1 MPLTVDTSIK
11 DREPILRSFGR
22 VFIAIF
28 LLAALAIG
36 VFTWERSLN
45 QQEQEL
51 QHVSRLM
58 AQGLRSHFST
68 FEVILRGL
76 ADELVYRDVFNDPA
90 AGDAYLERVQSSQI
104 GIVGYGLVGLDGE
117 FIATSTRN
125 LKAPLPNV
133 IHHGQTGESFS
144 RVIDDERF
152 HIGRPYYF
160 EAVDEWIIP
169 LRIPV
174 YDRNDQLAGVLTAGN
189 RLDGG
194 DASWARM
201 SMPDGVQTVFLR
213 DDGYVNYIHPV
224 DDDPELLQAVFSRQ
238 VTNAMLDIMQQGRGF
253 FFHERKTVMGDFRRD
268 YIWLEPVEGYDL
280 SVVSMAPR
288 SKLISDWG
296 GNLALPITLW
306 FLSALL
312 TAMGYLRARRLLK
325 RADAEVREKQAQ
337 LMLSVQQYDQLT
349 RLIPIGVYQFRLTP
363 EGHHQLT
370 YTSQRFRDI
379 FRLRSTPGEADLAG
393 HVYEQLHPQDKDA
406 FFAAQSYATKHTDK
420 FYWEGRILADS
431 EICWVNVQ
439 SVPSPDSDATGRL
452 WNGVVIDMT
461 EQKVAEEKINQLAYY
476 DALTQLPNRRL
487 LRERLEKAISKSVEG
502 EEYAALLFID
512 VDRFKQLN
520 DSYGHA
526 QGDLM
531 LQQIGSRL
539 HNLVR
544 DRDTVSRLGG
554 DEFVVLLSRLT
565 NDADKAAAE
574 VEVVLQKIERLLS
587 QPFEFGQQAAR
598 ITLSTG
604 ITLIDG
610 RELDIDAI
618 LQQADQAM
626 YRAKESG
633 RNTQCFY
640 DANIQRLITDQL
652 ELQRDLK
659 IAITED
665 QLQLYY
671 QLQVDGRQQIAGVE
685 ALVRWH
691 HPQRGMVMPGTFIQI
706 AEQSDDIVR
715 LGDWIL
721 NRACRQLVEW
731 QDHAQRSQW
740 SIAVNVSVRQL
751 RADDFAD
758 KVIEILQ
765 QTGAQ
770 PARLLLEITESM
782 LLIDTEQVIE
792 KMARLK
798 KVGVRF
804 SLDDFGT
811 GYSSLGYL
819 NRLPIDELKIDQSF
833 VSDMT
838 DDEHHQVLIRTILS
852 LGKTLSLTTIAE
864 GVETEQQFTIL
875 RALGCDR
882 FQGYWFGRPMP
893 PQELP
898 EH

>member
-1 MPLTVDTSIK
+1 MALMVDKSTK
-11 DREPILRSFGR
+11 DREPILRAFGR

-36 VFTWERSLN
+36 AFTWERSLN

-76 ADELVYRDVFNDPA
+76 ADELVYRDVFNDSA
-90 AGDAYLERVQSSQI
+90 AGDAYLERVQSSHV

-125 LKAPLPNV
+125 LLAPLPNI

-144 RVIDDERF
+144 RVIEDERF

-160 EAVDEWIIP
+160 EAVGEWIIP
-169 LRIPV
+169 LRVPV
-174 YDRNDQLAGVLTAGN
+174 YDQNNELAGVLTAGN

-201 SMPDGVQTVFLR
+201 SLPEGVQAVFLR

-224 DDDPELLQAVFSRQ
+224 DDDPELLQAIFSSQ
-238 VTNAMLDIMQQGRGF
+238 VTEAMQELMLQGRGF
-253 FFHERKTVMGDFRRD
+253 FFHQRETAIGDYRRD
-268 YIWLEPVEGYDL
+268 YIWMEPVENYDL
-280 SVVSMAPR
+280 RVVSMAPR
-288 SKLISDWG
+288 SKLIADWI
-296 GNLALPITLW
+296 NSLILPMTLW
-306 FLSALL
+306 LLSAFLTLL
-312 TAMGYLRARRLLK
+312 GYLRARRLLRK
-325 RADAEVREKQAQ
+325 ADVEIREKQAQ

-363 EGHHQLT
+363 EGKHQLT
-370 YTSQRFRDI
+370 YTSQRFREI
-379 FRLRSTPGEADLAG
+379 FRLSKDFDGVTIAQ
-393 HVYEQLHPQDKDA
+393 HVYEQLHPQDKEA
-406 FFAAQSYATKHTDK
+406 FFTAQAHATKYTDK
-420 FYWEGRILADS
+420 FYWEGRILADG
-431 EICWVNVQ
+431 EVYWANVH
-439 SVPSPDSDATGRL
+439 SVPSQESDSSGRL
-452 WNGVVIDMT
+452 WNGVVIDVT
-461 EQKVAEEKINQLAYY
+461 EQKLAEEKINQLAYY
-476 DALTQLPNRRL
+476 DALTRLPNRRL
-487 LRERLEKAISKSVEG
+487 LRERLEKAVLRSVEG

-531 LQQIGSRL
+531 LQEIGSRL
-539 HNLVR
+539 HKLVR

-587 QPFEFGQQAAR
+587 EPFNFGQQTAR

-610 RELDIDAI
+610 RERDIDAI

-652 ELQRDLK
+652 ELQRDLRLA
-659 IAITED
+659 IAED

-671 QLQVDGRQQIAGVE
+671 QLQVDRYKQVAGVE

-691 HPQRGMVMPGTFIQI
+691 HPQRGMVMPGVFIHV
-706 AEQSDDIVR
+706 AEQSDDIIC

-721 NRACRQLVEW
+721 DRACRQLLEW
-731 QDHAQRSQW
+731 QNHPQRFQW

-758 KVIEILQ
+758 KVIETLQ
-765 QTGAQ
+765 RTGAR
-770 PARLLLEITESM
+770 PDRLLLEITESM
-782 LLIDTEQVIE
+782 LLIDTEQVIQ

-875 RALGCDR
+875 KALGCDR
-882 FQGYWFGRPMP
+882 FQGYWFGRPVP
-893 PQELP
+893 AHELP
-898 EH
+898 EY